1 MYSTTYNFISS
12 LLCKVTGRDNALLT
26 DGGEH
31 ADLASTIAFAIAKEE
46 KRNPAEVATELVE
59 KIREELE
66 AEIDCTITT
75 LGPYINFVFGSSY
88 CARAVE
94 LAQVLGYGTGVVSKD
109 PQQVSICLE
118 HTSANPNGPLH
129 VGHIRNTILGDTLA
143 RCFRKAGY
151 PVEVQFYVNDMG
163 RQIAIVSWG
172 IEWQKQ
178 DMSHASK
185 KGDHLV
191 ADVYIQANRDLE
203 AEPAHATE
211 IEKLM
216 QGVEAG
222 DPEVLRRFRVPV
234 MRCLNG
240 FKETLARL
248 DVQHDRFIFESDF
261 VKNGDTE
268 RLLARIARLPIAKH
282 EETLSLDL
290 SEYGFEKEYVLR
302 RSDGTSV
309 YAARDLAYHRWKAH
323 NFSRVIDVLGA
334 DHKLIGKQL
343 QATLEVLGE
352 KPPAILF
359 FEFVSLP
366 EGSMSTRRG
375 KFISADELLDEV
387 LERAKAEVAARR
399 PDLSDSERDAIARSV
414 SVSAIRYD
422 IVKTIPEKSTVF
434 NWKEA
439 LDFEKQSGPYIQYA
453 HARACSMLQKAREAG
468 WAGESAVSSSLVYET
483 PYEIA
488 LVKHIA
494 KFPSII
500 QQVVSDSRPHL
511 LAIYARELAD
521 LFNSFYHAEPVLK
534 SEGITRESR
543 LALVAATQN
552 TLQEALLTLG
562 IDPLSAM

>member
-12 LLCKVTGRDNALLT
+12 LLCNATGRDNALLT

-31 ADLASTIAFAIAKEE
+31 ADLASTIAFTIGKEE
-46 KRNPAEVATELVE
+46 KRNPAQVAKELVE
-59 KIREELE
+59 AIREELE
-66 AEIDCTITT
+66 AETDCTITT
-75 LGPYINFVFGSSY
+75 LGPYINFVFGPFY
-88 CARAVE
+88 CARVVE
-94 LAQVLGYGTGVVSKD
+94 HAQLPGYGTGVLSQD
-109 PQQVSICLE
+109 PDQISICLE

-178 DMSHASK
+178 DMNASK

-191 ADVYIQANRDLE
+191 AEVYIQANRDLE
-203 AEPAHATE
+203 AEPTHVSE

-222 DPEVLRRFRVPV
+222 DPEVLRRFRIPV

-248 DVQHDRFIFESDF
+248 DVKHDRFIFESDF

-268 RLLARIARLPIAKH
+268 KLLAKIARLSIAKH
-282 EETLSLDL
+282 EGALSLDL

-323 NFSRVIDVLGA
+323 NFSRTIDVLGA
-334 DHKLIGKQL
+334 DHKLIGQQL
-343 QATLEVLGE
+343 QTTLEILGE
-352 KPPAILF
+352 KPPVILF

-375 KFISADELLDEV
+375 TFIPADELLDEV
-387 LERAKAEVAARR
+387 LERARTEVTARR
-399 PDLSDSERDAIARSV
+399 PDLSDEERNAIANAI

-434 NWKEA
+434 NWQEA

-453 HARACSMLQKAREAG
+453 HARACSMLEKAKEAG
-468 WAGESAVSSSLVYET
+468 WSDERYNAASLMYET
-483 PYEIA
+483 PYEIS
-488 LVKHIA
+488 LIKHIA
-494 KFPSII
+494 KFPSVI
-500 QQVVSDSRPHL
+500 QQVVSDLRPHL
-511 LAIYARELAD
+511 LALYARELAD

-534 SEGITRESR
+534 SEGSIRDSR
-543 LALVAATQN
+543 IALVVATQN
-552 TLQEALLTLG
+552 TLKEALETLG

>member
-1 MYSTTYNFISS
+1 MYCTTYNTISS
-12 LLCKVTGRDNALLT
+12 ILCNATGRDNALLT

-31 ADLASTIAFAIAKEE
+31 ADLASTIAFAIGKEE
-46 KRNPAEVATELVE
+46 KRNPAQVAKELLE
-59 KIREELE
+59 KIKEQVE
-66 AEIDCTITT
+66 AETDATVTN
-75 LGPYINFVFGSSY
+75 LGPYINFVFGPSY
-88 CARAVE
+88 CAQAIE
-94 LAQVLGYGTGVVSKD
+94 LAQVPGYGTGVLSQD

-151 PVEVQFYVNDMG
+151 PVEVQYYVNDMG

-172 IEWQKQ
+172 IEQQNQ
-178 DMSHASK
+178 DMSASK

-203 AEPAHATE
+203 AESSHVKE

-216 QGVEAG
+216 QGVETG
-222 DPEVLRRFRVPV
+222 DPAILRRFRMPV
-234 MRCLNG
+234 MLCLNG

-248 DVQHDRFIFESDF
+248 DVKHDRFIFESDF
-261 VKNGDTE
+261 IKNGDTE
-268 RLLARIARLPIAKH
+268 KLLAKIARLSIAKH

-323 NFSRVIDVLGA
+323 NFARVIDVLGA
-334 DHKLIGKQL
+334 DHKLIGRQL
-343 QATLEVLGE
+343 QTTLEVLGE
-352 KPPAILF
+352 KSPEILF

-387 LERAKAEVAARR
+387 FERAKMEVTVRR
-399 PDLSDSERDAIARSV
+399 PDLSDEERDAIATSV
-414 SVSAIRYD
+414 SIAAIRYD

-434 NWKEA
+434 NWQEA

-453 HARACSMLQKAREAG
+453 HARACSMLEKAREAG
-468 WAGESAVSSSLVYET
+468 WTGASASLVYET
-483 PYEIA
+483 SYEIS
-488 LVKHIA
+488 LVKLVA
-494 KFPSII
+494 KFPSVI

-552 TLQEALLTLG
+552 TLHEALLTLG
-562 IDPLSAM
+562 IDPLSVM

>member
-1 MYSTTYNFISS
+1 MYSTTYNAISS
-12 LLCKVTGRDNALLT
+12 IICNATGRDNALLT

-31 ADLASTIAFAIAKEE
+31 ADLASTIAFAIGKEE
-46 KRNPAEVATELVE
+46 KRSPAGVASELLE
-59 KIREELE
+59 KIKDQIE
-66 AEIDCTITT
+66 AETDCTITT

-88 CARAVE
+88 CAHVVE
-94 LAQVLGYGTGVVSKD
+94 LAQVTGYGAGTLSQAPD
-109 PQQVSICLE
+109 QISICLE

-129 VGHIRNTILGDTLA
+129 IGHIRNTILGDTLG

-172 IEWQKQ
+172 ISFQKQ
-178 DMSHASK
+178 DITAPQ

-191 ADVYIQANRDLE
+191 AAIYIQANRDLE
-203 AEPAHATE
+203 ADPSHAKE
-211 IEKLM
+211 IEQLM

-248 DVQHDRFIFESDF
+248 DVKHDRFIFESDF

-268 RLLARIARLPIAKH
+268 KLLAKISRLSIAKH

-343 QATLEVLGE
+343 QATFDVLGE
-352 KPPAILF
+352 KPPEILF

-387 LERAKAEVAARR
+387 LERAKAEVAVRR
-399 PDLSDSERDAIARSV
+399 PDLSSEKQDAIAKSV
-414 SVSAIRYD
+414 SVAAIRYD

-453 HARACSMLQKAREAG
+453 HARACSMLEKAKEAG
-468 WAGESAVSSSLVYET
+468 WSGERYGAASLVYET
-483 PYEIA
+483 PYEISLA
-488 LVKHIA
+488 KHIA
-494 KFPSII
+494 KFPSVI

-521 LFNSFYHAEPVLK
+521 LFNSLYHAEPVLK
-534 SEGITRESR
+534 SEGIIRDSR
-543 LALVAATQN
+543 IALVVAAQN
-552 TLQEALLTLG
+552 TLKEALETLG
-562 IDPLSAM
+562 IDPISLM